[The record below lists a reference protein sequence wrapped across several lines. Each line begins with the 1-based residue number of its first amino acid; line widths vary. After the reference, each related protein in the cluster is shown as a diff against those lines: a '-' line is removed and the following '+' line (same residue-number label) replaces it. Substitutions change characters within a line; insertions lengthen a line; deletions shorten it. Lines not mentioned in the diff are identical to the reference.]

1 LTPAAPGMTSLIE
14 TVKDYIEAMLS
25 ELPGRKAL
33 IMDKET
39 LSNSIFINDFSD
51 CFFGL
56 FTNID
61 LTKRCIF
68 H

>member
-39 LSNSIFINDFSD
+39 LSNSMIY
-51 CFFGL
+51 
-56 FTNID
+56 
-61 LTKRCIF
+61 
-68 H
+68 

>member
-1 LTPAAPGMTSLIE
+1 MTPAAPGMTSLIE

-39 LSNSIFINDFSD
+39 LSN
-51 CFFGL
+51 
-56 FTNID
+56 
-61 LTKRCIF
+61 
-68 H
+68 

>member
-1 LTPAAPGMTSLIE
+1 VANINSQPITPAAPGMMSLIE

-39 LSNSIFINDFSD
+39 LSN
-51 CFFGL
+51 
-56 FTNID
+56 
-61 LTKRCIF
+61 
-68 H
+68 